1 VFFVV
6 YNSLR
11 DLTSVTLNQM
21 STFNHVAFETSR
33 EVNHWLLI
41 SAFVFFCVFVVLSG
55 FVIFPIVM
63 GVQRNKVMIL
73 SIYFDLPMTE
83 IKAVHQRCYQFLC
96 KMDDERRNE
105 ALMMAQGQDGN
116 HDLMMEGALE
126 EAKDG
131 EDAFD
136 QSALDANSSA
146 MEINT
151 KREGDT
157 SRFTDRQLVVVS
169 NIKKAVHRKKNRAGR
184 DASKT

>member
-1 VFFVV
+1 
-6 YNSLR
+6 
-11 DLTSVTLNQM
+11 
-21 STFNHVAFETSR
+21 
-33 EVNHWLLI
+33 
-41 SAFVFFCVFVVLSG
+41 
-55 FVIFPIVM
+55 M

-116 HDLMMEGALE
+116 HDLMEGALE
-126 EAKDG
+126 EAKDAG
-131 EDAFD
+131 DAFD
-136 QSALDANSSA
+136 QSALDADSSA

-169 NIKKAVHRKKNRAGR
+169 NIKKAVHRKKNRGGR
-184 DASKT
+184 GPSKT